1 MSNFITINYNYIGLS
16 KVNHAVVR
24 AYSFWRYD
32 IIKRVK
38 KRERERERDVTFEK
52 RVLEVKS

>member
-16 KVNHAVVR
+16 KVNHAVVK

-32 IIKRVK
+32 IIKRG
-38 KRERERERDVTFEK
+38 ERERERDVTFEK